1 MAILD
6 DLKQQAAVIR
16 DETKEGNNTALRVGS
31 TLMAIIQKLEAI
43 LPSSLVDAATIG
55 DAAVDY
61 NANSITIKLGTVADD
76 GTTDREAFTIM
87 PATATKAGIMSGA
100 DKAQLAVLDAAIKK
114 ERSDRDEEILQAREG
129 LTDEYKR
136 ADNALKSSL
145 ESKITAEATA
155 RQDADAKIT
164 KKVDTLYNYAKIRT
178 FYGGVESLED
188 LCASYPSQDTDTLAG
203 QIVYFTDL
211 QRFDIVDDWGEGIV
225 ADVVFRDRK
234 AWDYTD
240 YNEGGGS
247 SARAKAGVYKSI
259 AELYTVKFIRIGE
272 RKIVRLVGEDELVIV
287 AKALAAQMGIISGND
302 AQAAEIAFIDWL
314 ENK

>member
-31 TLMAIIQKLEAI
+31 MLVAIIERLEAI
-43 LPSSLVDAATIG
+43 LPSALVDAATIG

-114 ERSDRDEEILQAREG
+114 ERSDRDEEILQARED
-129 LTDEYKR
+129 LADEYKL
-136 ADNALKSSL
+136 ADNTLKSSL
-145 ESKITAEATA
+145 ESKITAEAA
-155 RQDADAKIT
+155 ERQESDAKIS
-164 KKVDTLYNYAKIRT
+164 KKVDTLYNFDRIPY
-178 FYGGVESLED
+178 FDGGVESLEE
-188 LCASYPSQDTDTLAG
+188 LCASYPSQDTDTLEG
-203 QIVYFTDL
+203 HIVYFTDL
-211 QRFDIVDDWGEGIV
+211 QRFDIVDNWGEGNV
-225 ADVVFRDRK
+225 ADVVFRDRS
-234 AWDYTD
+234 AWEYTD
-240 YNEGGGS
+240 YNDGVGS

-272 RKIVRLVGEDELVIV
+272 RKIVRLVEEDELVIV

-302 AQAAEIAFIDWL
+302 AQAAEIAFTDWL

>member
-114 ERSDRDEEILQAREG
+114 ERSDRDEEILQARED
-129 LTDEYKR
+129 LTDEYKL

-145 ESKITAEATA
+145 DSKISAEATA
-155 RQDADAKIT
+155 RQDADTKIS
-164 KKVDTLYNYAKIRT
+164 KKVDTLYNFDRIPY
-178 FYGGVESLED
+178 FDGGVESLEE
-188 LCASYPSQDTDTLAG
+188 LCASYPSQDTDTLEG
-203 QIVYFTDL
+203 HIVYFTDL
-211 QRFDIVDDWGEGIV
+211 QRFDIVDNWGEGNV
-225 ADVVFRDRK
+225 ADVVFRDRP
-234 AWDYTD
+234 AWEYSV
-240 YNEGGGS
+240 YNVGTGPN
-247 SARAKAGVYKSI
+247 ATAKTGVYRCGSD
-259 AELYTVKFIRIGE
+259 LYEVKYVGTSK
-272 RKIVRLVGEDELVIV
+272 RKIARLVGEDELVIV

-302 AQAAEIAFIDWL
+302 AQAAEIAFTDWL
-314 ENK
+314 ATK